1 MARRGKLNY
10 QKRKALTKEQQVKDW
25 TRECAVRSRKIFPQG
40 QMQVRK
46 SSEEV
51 KYKKQK
57 EKKPLEENYENW

>member
-1 MARRGKLNY
+1 MQLEVEKY
-10 QKRKALTKEQQVKDW
+10 FHKVK
-25 TRECAVRSRKIFPQG
+25 CN
-40 QMQVRK
+40 RK